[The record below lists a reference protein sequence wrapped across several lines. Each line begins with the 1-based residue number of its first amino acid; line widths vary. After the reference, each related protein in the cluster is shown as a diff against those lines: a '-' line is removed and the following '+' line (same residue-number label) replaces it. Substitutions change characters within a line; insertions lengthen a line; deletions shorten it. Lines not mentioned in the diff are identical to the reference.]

1 LPVID
6 CLAQTYLSKLQVAD
20 LKSDDCTLEAF
31 DRIFN
36 ELYSKESLMEEIL
49 KIEFQPLELLEDV
62 SEHSEMSITTNY
74 STPDNSLELV

>member
-1 LPVID
+1 
-6 CLAQTYLSKLQVAD
+6 VAD
-20 LKSDDCTLEAF
+20 LKSDDCTLEAL

-36 ELYSKESLMEEIL
+36 EIYSKESLMEEIL

-62 SEHSEMSITTNY
+62 SEHSEMSITTNH

>member
-1 LPVID
+1 
-6 CLAQTYLSKLQVAD
+6 VAD